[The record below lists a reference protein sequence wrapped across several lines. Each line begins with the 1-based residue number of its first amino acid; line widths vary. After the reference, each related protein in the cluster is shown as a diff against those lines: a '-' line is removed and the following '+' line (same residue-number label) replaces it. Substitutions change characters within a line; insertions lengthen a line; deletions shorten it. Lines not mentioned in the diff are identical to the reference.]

1 MESEDIRYTKS
12 GTISNFEMNFSKTA
26 LCTQSKKIRVYL
38 EDIAHKK
45 KTIDKTS
52 VKYLSSKWFIETL
65 WKEGLMLP
73 SLISGK
79 VLSNF

>member
-1 MESEDIRYTKS
+1 M
-12 GTISNFEMNFSKTA
+12 
-26 LCTQSKKIRVYL
+26 YL
-38 EDIAHKK
+38 EEIAHTKK
-45 KTIDKTS
+45 KSIDKPS

-73 SLISGK
+73 SSISGK

>member
-45 KTIDKTS
+45 KQSIK
-52 VKYLSSKWFIETL
+52 L
-65 WKEGLMLP
+65 
-73 SLISGK
+73 
-79 VLSNF
+79 LSNICHRNGL